1 MSEIND
7 RYTKVGTRVYMAIIK
22 ARAVLKEKAREKPE
36 GLPIKEVAEL
46 IGMPYWIVYRALMQ
60 MEKKGEVER
69 REWYG
74 LRFFKLK

>member
-1 MSEIND
+1 MGEIND

-46 IGMPYWIVYRALMQ
+46 TGMPYWVVYRALMQ
-60 MEKKGEVER
+60 MEKKGEVES